1 MRRSD
6 VVIVA
11 LSGDKPR
18 PALVV
23 QADDLI
29 KSETVLVCPFTSGL
43 EFAAPHRVVIEPT
56 ENNGLRAPSVLMT
69 EKMKAVRR
77 DKCGEPIGR
86 LASADMAAID
96 GQLAFILGLI
106 VRDYP

>member
-6 VVIVA
+6 VVVVA

-23 QADDLI
+23 QADDLTN
-29 KSETVLVCPFTSGL
+29 SETVLVCPLTSGL
-43 EFAAPHRVVIEPT
+43 EFATSHRVVVEPT
-56 ENNGLRAPSVLMT
+56 ANNGLRAPSVLMT

-77 DKCGEPIGR
+77 DKCGQPIGQ
-86 LASADMAAID
+86 LEVSDMAAVNAQI
-96 GQLAFILGLI
+96 AFVLGLI
-106 VRDYP
+106 IRD